1 MQYYFSDQVLLYWN
15 DYNITGMVTVYRRAS
30 GIPSTTAFAK
40 LADRSGFV
48 VNKDV
53 KVGGATNIFA
63 AFKHS
68 IPYVAKLVCSDE
80 EEDRIN
86 AYLQL
91 DLHHPNIVNMEILI
105 NRFENGKVLI
115 GMPRMTASLAE
126 AHCRAL
132 ALPHITKIIAD
143 LLPALKYL
151 HANGVAH
158 MDMKPSNV
166 GIDPQGNHVLIDLGS
181 AASFSVATSVTT
193 QFLPTE
199 AGDFG
204 ELASDPQWD
213 FWGLGV
219 MLVRLRNSITP
230 KHRPTKDQV
239 YQFLKDMQV
248 KKKEALLAELYK
260 SLPEKSVHIY

>member
-1 MQYYFSDQVLLYWN
+1 
-15 DYNITGMVTVYRRAS
+15 
-30 GIPSTTAFAK
+30 
-40 LADRSGFV
+40 
-48 VNKDV
+48 
-53 KVGGATNIFA
+53 
-63 AFKHS
+63 
-68 IPYVAKLVCSDE
+68 
-80 EEDRIN
+80 
-86 AYLQL
+86 
-91 DLHHPNIVNMEILI
+91 
-105 NRFENGKVLI
+105 
-115 GMPRMTASLAE
+115 
-126 AHCRAL
+126 
-132 ALPHITKIIAD
+132 
-143 LLPALKYL
+143 
-151 HANGVAH
+151 